1 MCVNSCFC
9 IIALLSI
16 STVKVVPPYMMMSK
30 GEEPGRTYRID
41 VVICNDL
48 ASLDP
53 IRCSFRLCARC
64 LHNTSQVIQ
73 NQGAHMIRCYN

>member
-1 MCVNSCFC
+1 MRELLLLYRRSSEHFDCKSCSP
-9 IIALLSI
+9 LYDM
-16 STVKVVPPYMMMSK
+16 PK

-53 IRCSFRLCARC
+53 VRCSFRLCAGC

-73 NQGAHMIRCYN
+73 N